1 MIVTVTQSTLG
12 DSSESSSK
20 TTRSTARTRSP
31 LRANL
36 HQTDY
41 ERAFDVLE
49 GCADAACLPDFKERA
64 VDAISEHFEL
74 RHVSF
79 FAGATFHTVFEDAA
93 PLTAGKTAKMLPE
106 YQDRWARY
114 DIFGTPMAMRQLVSS
129 GVSSLDELQSMGNLP
144 AAADAYVRYFLTS
157 TWRMNTAA
165 ALRLELSSGHTALLG
180 MFDPEPG
187 KIGPSEAATL
197 RLLSKQMSAMA
208 RGLPASRPQAA
219 LTRLS
224 ARQRQVVQLVAD
236 GLSNAQIAEI
246 LSLAEDSVKKY
257 VTRILTSTGCQ
268 SRMELALLARAQQ
281 R

>member
-1 MIVTVTQSTLG
+1 MIATVTQSTLG
-12 DSSESSSK
+12 DSSETSSK
-20 TTRSTARTRSP
+20 TTQSTSGTHSP
-31 LRANL
+31 LRAQL
-36 HQTDY
+36 HKADY

-49 GCADAACLPDFKERA
+49 QCADAACLPDFKERA

-79 FAGATFHTVFEDAA
+79 FAGPTFHTVFEDSA

-106 YQDRWARY
+106 YKARWARY
-114 DIFGTPMAMRQLVSS
+114 DIFGTPVAMRQLVHS
-129 GVSSLDELQSMGNLP
+129 GLSTLDELQSMGQLP
-144 AAADAYVRYFLTS
+144 AAADAYVRYFLHS
-157 TWRMNTAA
+157 TWRMQTAA

-187 KIGPSEAATL
+187 KIGTAEAATL

-208 RGLPASRPQAA
+208 RGLPASKPQGA
-219 LTRLS
+219 LAKLS
-224 ARQRQVVQLVAD
+224 ERQRQVVQLVAD

-268 SRMELALLARAQQ
+268 SRMELALLARAQ
-281 R
+281 RI